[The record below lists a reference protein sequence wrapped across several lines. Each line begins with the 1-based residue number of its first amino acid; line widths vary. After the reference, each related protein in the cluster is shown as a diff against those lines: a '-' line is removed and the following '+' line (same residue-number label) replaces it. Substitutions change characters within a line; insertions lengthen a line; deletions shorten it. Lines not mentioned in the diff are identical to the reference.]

1 MQRRTIVAGLSAAG
15 LGAIGLAGVLKL
27 HSGAEPM
34 LAAKKTQPLIKVHKS
49 PTCGCCEEWVTH
61 LEKNGFKV
69 EVFNEDNLEGIKQRL
84 GVPFG
89 KGSCHTGEVEG
100 YLVEG
105 HVPADDI
112 RRLLA
117 ERPRAKGLVVPAMP
131 IGSPGMEIA
140 GVPAQEFTVELVKL
154 DGETEAYSVHPGG
167 SV

>member
-1 MQRRTIVAGLSAAG
+1 MLRS
-15 LGAIGLAGVLKL
+15 
-27 HSGAEPM
+27 SGEPV
-34 LAAKKTQPLIKVHKS
+34 LAAVRDQPLIKVHKS

-61 LEKNGFKV
+61 VQKSGFKV
-69 EVFNEDNLEGIKQRL
+69 EVFNEDNLDAIKQRL

-105 HVPADDI
+105 HVPAADI
-112 RRLLA
+112 HRLLG
-117 ERPRAKGLVVPAMP
+117 EQPRARGLVVPAMP

-140 GVPAQEFTVELVKL
+140 GVPAQEFTVELVKM
-154 DGETEAYSVHPGG
+154 DGETVAYSFHPGT